1 MSRPRV
7 YADSAT
13 RQRAYRERMKVRR
26 KAAQGPTDTQLTRA
40 VRDLHVRLEYAAST
54 DPKGTASGLVGK
66 DALETFQNV
75 VARLSALEP
84 FG

>member
-7 YADSAT
+7 YADAAA
-13 RQRAYRERMKVRR
+13 RQRAYRKRVNARR
-26 KAAQGPTDTQLTRA
+26 QAAQGPTDTQLARA
-40 VRDLHVRLEYAAST
+40 VRDLHVRLEYVAST
-54 DPKGTASGLVGK
+54 DSKRTPSGWVGK

-84 FG
+84 FE